1 MNGSLLE
8 RQAALAAVALLAALS
23 SLAIGRGDDSSPTQA
38 ESTAPGATQAWVEAS
53 VGVYGPGLY
62 GTRTACDI
70 ELTPDLA
77 GVAHPVLP
85 CGARI
90 VVEYGGRQV
99 ETRVVDRGVKAEGQA
114 FALTEGLANELGLS
128 GTQTVRWRFSSGG

>member
-1 MNGSLLE
+1 MTGALVE

-23 SLAIGRGDDSSPTQA
+23 SLAIGRNDDSGATRAEPSP
-38 ESTAPGATQAWVEAS
+38 PGATQAWNEAS
-53 VGVYGPGLY
+53 VGVYGAGLY
-62 GTRTACDI
+62 GTQTACDT

-90 VVEYGGRQV
+90 VVEYGGRRV
-99 ETRVVDRGVKAEGQA
+99 ETRVVDRGVKVEGQA
-114 FALTEGLANELGLS
+114 FALTEALANELGLS